1 MVASKIRS
9 MTTGLRAAVAEGVWT
24 RISSTKENLMQQSF
38 CSKCGA
44 AITAD
49 TKFCSSCGAAI
60 HAPTSTVTSTAQV
73 QVQAE
78 ENRDASILD
87 STLNVLVG
95 PLKNGFVF
103 FAIYFIFM
111 LPTYYLP
118 YVGSNSALLNVAT
131 SAAGLGLSPQFWM
144 HVACL
149 FVLVVVTWL
158 RGCVIGKQWI
168 TVFPVIAG
176 LFDMTPGLSIIPF
189 VPTTMHVIALI
200 MGVRGTG
207 KDTSDVRVPVLGAA
221 VSAVGA
227 FVVVSG
233 LLYSWAWPSR
243 LESARPATA
252 PSTTTAVPPQA
263 AVPASPINPTGPE
276 AVPQTMA
283 SKAADELALDKARFM
298 VGIFNDVCLSSEE
311 TIRAKFESL
320 ASDPRFS
327 VDPSGSHDLKAL
339 NVTYSG
345 SNFRLAIL
353 PDHDLY
359 CSVQANSLTSGG
371 GVAFTGAQLEAALND
386 LEPSSTGDLQE
397 IISLSNSSREYLA
410 RDGTYFV
417 MHYFGAPFLD
427 DEYVS
432 RHTYALI
439 ERR

>member
-1 MVASKIRS
+1 

-24 RISSTKENLMQQSF
+24 RISSTKGNLMQQSF

-252 PSTTTAVPPQA
+252 PSTTTAVSPQA
-263 AVPASPINPTGPE
+263 AVPASQINPTGPE
-276 AVPQTMA
+276 AVPQNMA
-283 SKAADELALDKARFM
+283 SKASKVSTIVGGWYNGGDYRANIGWEPSKSAYRLRIWNNESRPENAFETFLFGDGSQTRFADSKAKYDGDGQLPPKLVIYHYKKDLLQIYLNEAVQDKS
-298 VGIFNDVCLSSEE
+298 GNLIG
-311 TIRAKFESL
+311 
-320 ASDPRFS
+320 P
-327 VDPSGSHDLKAL
+327 GSHFPFNSD
-339 NVTYSG
+339 
-345 SNFRLAIL
+345 FR
-353 PDHDLY
+353 
-359 CSVQANSLTSGG
+359 
-371 GVAFTGAQLEAALND
+371 
-386 LEPSSTGDLQE
+386 
-397 IISLSNSSREYLA
+397 
-410 RDGTYFV
+410 RD
-417 MHYFGAPFLD
+417 
-427 DEYVS
+427 E
-432 RHTYALI
+432 
-439 ERR
+439 